1 MPRAASENLSGTPL
15 PFAPVAGGVCVRLRV
30 TPRARR
36 NGIEGLVADAEGGV
50 RLKVAVNAAAED
62 GRANIAVLALLAR
75 EWRLPRSS
83 LTLKTGAS
91 DRRKTVAIAGDPD
104 KLMPALLAWS
114 ATRQTV
120 GFERR

>member
-1 MPRAASENLSGTPL
+1 MPRAASENPARTPL

-62 GRANIAVLALLAR
+62 GRANSAVLELLAR
-75 EWRLPRSS
+75 EWRLPRAS
-83 LTLKTGAS
+83 LTLKNGAS

-104 KLMPALLAWS
+104 HLMSALLTWS
-114 ATRQTV
+114 AAQQTA
-120 GFERR
+120 GLASR